1 MSKVALGIAAAVLGL
16 WSFIPVYWVLNLGFQ
31 LRADIFTVPPYLAP
45 PRPTLDNFLRAFGFV
60 KEAIAGT
67 LAGLGLVPQFQAG
80 IVNSMIVASAT
91 TLLTIVLSMPAGY
104 AFARFSFP
112 MRTTIFFIILFARS
126 LPPISTVIPYYQ
138 LYSITGMLGTHIGLV
153 LIHMTLTVPL
163 VTWVLSGFFSSLPVE
178 IDKAARIDGCSRLQ
192 MFLKILLPLAAPG
205 VAASAILT
213 FLTSWNEFIFALI
226 LASASGLWTLSP
238 AVAAPIFGVG
248 SDIELYAAFASI
260 AVIPA
265 LVAAIFLQRYITR
278 LRIVDPVTYRLPT

>member
-1 MSKVALGIAAAVLGL
+1 
-16 WSFIPVYWVLNLGFQ
+16 
-31 LRADIFTVPPYLAP
+31 
-45 PRPTLDNFLRAFGFV
+45 
-60 KEAIAGT
+60 